1 MIISYEQP
9 TKLLLIS
16 LVMVGPYDLLE
27 VMVHVGNDM
36 VPTKRTIIHD
46 VTRTL
51 RDGVTSRVLVLVN
64 VDGRIFHYL

>member
-1 MIISYEQP
+1 
-9 TKLLLIS
+9 
-16 LVMVGPYDLLE
+16 MVGPYDLLE